1 MADEV
6 EWLDDWGV
14 YKGTQKVHNT
24 PTAGTTDLV
33 SVQLFKT
40 LCGDLWTNEP
50 TSPSSDSEMCEQI
63 GVTAEQLE
71 AIKKTCE

>member
-1 MADEV
+1 M

-14 YKGTQKVHNT
+14 YKGTQKVHSI
-24 PTAGTTDLV
+24 PTAGTTDLA
-33 SVQLFKT
+33 SVRLFKA
-40 LCGDLWTNEP
+40 LCGSLLIMDQT

-71 AIKKTCE
+71 EIKKTCE